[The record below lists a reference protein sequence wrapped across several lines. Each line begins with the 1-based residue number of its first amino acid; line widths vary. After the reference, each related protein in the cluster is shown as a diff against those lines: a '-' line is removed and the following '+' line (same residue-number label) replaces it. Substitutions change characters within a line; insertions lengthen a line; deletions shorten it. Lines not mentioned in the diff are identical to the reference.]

1 MSRIGGGLPPSY
13 LAAFLVIV
21 VLGVSNVVAVRLGLS
36 ELAPFWAAALRFALA
51 AGVLAAIALARRS
64 PLPRGRQLLGA
75 TIYGLLN
82 FFLGYALMYTA
93 LVDVPA
99 GLAMIVFAIIPLL
112 TLLLAVAHREESLS
126 VRGVVG
132 AVIAVAGVTIS
143 FGLGSPAAVPLVA
156 LGLLVLSALVAAEGS
171 VLVKLIPPGDPVC
184 GNLVGMTIGAVL
196 LGGLSLVTGE
206 PWALPDTVE
215 TWAAMLYLAA
225 IGSVGLFLA
234 YLWLL
239 ARWTASG
246 TSYAVLLSPLW
257 TMVAAM
263 IVLDEPIAPAAVAG
277 GAIVILGT
285 WLGAFS
291 TRSR

>member
-1 MSRIGGGLPPSY
+1 VLGPRV

-21 VLGVSNVVAVRLGLS
+21 VLGGSNVVAVRLGLS

-51 AGVLAAIALARRS
+51 AGVLAAIALVRRS
-64 PLPRGRQLLGA
+64 TLPRGRQLLGA

-112 TLLLAVAHREESLS
+112 TLLLAVAHRLEALS
-126 VRGVVG
+126 ARGVLG

-143 FGLGSPAAVPLVA
+143 FGLGSPASIPLVA
-156 LGLLVLSALVAAEGS
+156 LGLLVLSALVAAEGG
-171 VLVKLIPPGDPVC
+171 VLVKLIPPGDPV
-184 GNLVGMTIGAVL
+184 GANLVGMTIGAVL
-196 LGGLSLVTGE
+196 LAALSLVTGE

-257 TMVAAM
+257 TLVAAS
-263 IVLDEPIAPAAVAG
+263 IVLDEPIAAAAVAG

-285 WLGAFS
+285 WLGALS
-291 TRSR
+291 ARSR